1 MAHPLLSNI
10 QTYANLNF
18 RAIDFHNKEKL
29 NHEVHEQLM
38 LYNFFVL
45 RVLRCEKNMIKMD
58 ILIIDDFFAA
68 STVKKD
74 VEKFV
79 RSIEIAN
86 SAEDALMKVS
96 NNKFDLVLLSIS
108 SKAFDGCKL
117 IEQVKSI
124 CPDIKIVTMT
134 DRNSRDLELKVRK
147 QGVIFYMITPFNIKV
162 LKDIVDYISS
172 SKEKMQIE
180 RLQKFYNEWARL

>member
-1 MAHPLLSNI
+1 
-10 QTYANLNF
+10 
-18 RAIDFHNKEKL
+18 
-29 NHEVHEQLM
+29 
-38 LYNFFVL
+38 
-45 RVLRCEKNMIKMD
+45 MD

-68 STVKKD
+68 SAVKKD

-86 SAEDALMKVS
+86 SAEDALIKVRH
-96 NNKFDLVLLSIS
+96 NKFDLLLLNIS

-117 IEQVKSI
+117 IQQVKSI

-134 DRNSRDLELKVRK
+134 DQNSRELELKIRK
-147 QGVIFYMITPFNIKV
+147 QGVLFYMITPFNIKV

-180 RLQKFYNEWARL
+180 KLQKFHNEWARL

>member
-1 MAHPLLSNI
+1 
-10 QTYANLNF
+10 
-18 RAIDFHNKEKL
+18 
-29 NHEVHEQLM
+29 
-38 LYNFFVL
+38 
-45 RVLRCEKNMIKMD
+45 MIKMD
-58 ILIIDDFFAA
+58 LLIIDDFFAA

-117 IEQVKSI
+117 IQRVKSI
-124 CPDIKIVTMT
+124 CPDIKIITMT
-134 DRNSRDLELKVRK
+134 DRNSRSLELKIRK
-147 QGVIFYMITPFNIKV
+147 QGVIFYMIKPFNIKV

-172 SKEKMQIE
+172 SKEESQIE
-180 RLQKFYNEWARL
+180 RLQKFHNDWARL